1 MNPFMLA
8 IEKGPSH
15 LDVTKAMVEIDP
27 CLVSLKLSSGLSMTQ
42 WAKEKGHVAFFKV
55 CIFFFW

>member
-15 LDVTKAMVEIDP
+15 LDVAKAMVEIDP
-27 CLVSLKLSSGLSMTQ
+27 SLMSLKLSSGLSMTH
-42 WAKEKGHVAFFKV
+42 WALEKGHVAFFKV
-55 CIFFFW
+55 CFL